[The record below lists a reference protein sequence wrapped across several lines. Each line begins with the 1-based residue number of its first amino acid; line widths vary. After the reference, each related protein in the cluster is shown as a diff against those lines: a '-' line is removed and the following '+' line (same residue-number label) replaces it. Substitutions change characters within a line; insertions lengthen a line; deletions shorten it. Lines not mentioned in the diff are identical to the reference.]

1 MITTASSTSPTP
13 FPVAVIAILL
23 PFTRVVNILAPFLPP
38 RANEFVETRLLM
50 SYGFVD
56 GYRVCV
62 RAVVDKDQTPPSLVF
77 GSFKFPLS
85 FYFKTKRC
93 VLVNLINVYCV
104 RNEDVSLLS
113 SLVFIFGSL

>member
-1 MITTASSTSPTP
+1 M
-13 FPVAVIAILL
+13 AVIAILL

-85 FYFKTKRC
+85 FHFKRKRC
-93 VLVNLINVYCV
+93 VLVNLNNVYCAK
-104 RNEDVSLLS
+104 
-113 SLVFIFGSL
+113 

>member
-1 MITTASSTSPTP
+1 MITTASSTPPTP

-38 RANEFVETRLLM
+38 RVNEFVETRPLM

-62 RAVVDKDQTPPSLVF
+62 RAVVEKDQTPSLVF
-77 GSFKFPLS
+77 SSFKIPPPFL
-85 FYFKTKRC
+85 FYSKQSVMF
-93 VLVNLINVYCV
+93 LFWSI
-104 RNEDVSLLS
+104 
-113 SLVFIFGSL
+113 

>member
-1 MITTASSTSPTP
+1 MITTASSTPPTP

-85 FYFKTKRC
+85 FHFKTKRC
-93 VLVNLINVYCV
+93 V
-104 RNEDVSLLS
+104 SLLS
-113 SLVFIFGSL
+113 SLAFISGSL